1 MSDKKKKEQSVETE
15 VFAED
20 ELARDEQPEAKAKKK
35 EKKSKKADIVSEDEM
50 IVVKE
55 PKKEKKAKNVK
66 NRAKYTSKYFKKFQ
80 GRSHGS
86 YDEMIAKDYEKF
98 IQRAHELSSI
108 SEQDYHKKIMITV
121 PDAFEPNS
129 KVNYRLDKRADGKY
143 TLLYDQALVTV
154 LFFGDDSLYYHQANI
169 DHRNGHIAFDISGEF
184 NYFDVVHIETAL
196 KYDRPIRPKY
206 VTLDVELGL
215 SDGTIIPFHLRNH
228 RMYEE
233 YDFDGT
239 LTKQEQ
245 VFLDTLKQK
254 IRESRQV

>member
-169 DHRNGHIAFDISGEF
+169 DHRNGHIAFDVSGEF

-206 VTLDVELGL
+206 ITLDVELGL

-228 RMYEE
+228 RMHEE

>member
-55 PKKEKKAKNVK
+55 PKKEMKAKNVK

-86 YDEMIAKDYEKF
+86 YDEMIAKDYENF

-154 LFFGDDSLYYHQANI
+154 LFFGDDSLFYHQANI
-169 DHRNGHIAFDISGEF
+169 DHRNGHIAFDVSGEF

-206 VTLDVELGL
+206 ITLDVELGL

-228 RMYEE
+228 RMHEE

>member
-154 LFFGDDSLYYHQANI
+154 LFFGDDSLFYHQANI
-169 DHRNGHIAFDISGEF
+169 DHRNGHIAFDVSGEF

-228 RMYEE
+228 RMHEE

>member
-86 YDEMIAKDYEKF
+86 YDEMIAKDYENF

-169 DHRNGHIAFDISGEF
+169 DHRNGHIAFDVSGEF

-206 VTLDVELGL
+206 ITLDVELGL

-228 RMYEE
+228 RMHEE

>member
-154 LFFGDDSLYYHQANI
+154 LFFGDDSLFYHQANI
-169 DHRNGHIAFDISGEF
+169 DHRNGHIAFDVSGEF

-206 VTLDVELGL
+206 ITLDVELGL

-228 RMYEE
+228 RMHEE

>member
-86 YDEMIAKDYEKF
+86 YDEMIAKDYENF

-154 LFFGDDSLYYHQANI
+154 LFFGDDSLFYHQANI
-169 DHRNGHIAFDISGEF
+169 DHRNGHIAFDVSGEF

-206 VTLDVELGL
+206 ITLDVELGL

-228 RMYEE
+228 RMHEE